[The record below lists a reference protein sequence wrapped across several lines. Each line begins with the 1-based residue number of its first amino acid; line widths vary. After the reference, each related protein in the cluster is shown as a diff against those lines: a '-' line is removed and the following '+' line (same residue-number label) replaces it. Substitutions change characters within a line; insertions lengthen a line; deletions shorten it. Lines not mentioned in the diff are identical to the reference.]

1 MTTDIAVPFKV
12 MDQETRRVVYLEEI
26 SDFITKG
33 TTPTTYGFEW
43 VHEGVP
49 FLRSECVSEDGFT
62 TSGLCYVSE
71 EAHQSF
77 SRSVVHGDDL
87 LITITGNVGRVA
99 KYPTTLPEGN
109 INQHIARVRIADADS
124 ANSDYVLYT
133 LKSRDYR
140 RYFESI
146 VTGLAYPQ
154 LSLKQIR
161 NTPVSLPPLPEQKK
175 IAEVLSSVDEAIAA
189 TKAVIDQTKQVKKG
203 LLQTLLTKGIGHTKF
218 KQTELGEIPE
228 SWEVVDVGSLAD
240 VIDPQPD
247 HRTPPV
253 FEGGVPYVGM
263 GDIDKNGIIDFE
275 NAREVHPDV
284 LVKQKAGFDIHPK
297 AFIFGKIGTIGN
309 PTYLPNVERFCLS
322 ANVILITSKCPIY
335 SDFLFHALQSKNIES
350 QIFKQ
355 INTTSQPALGIKKV
369 RLFKIAR
376 PSDLDEMKAITDTL
390 GDFDHAI
397 NSNKEKLEQLQTLKY
412 GLMSDLLT
420 GRKRVER

>member
-1 MTTDIAVPFKV
+1 MTTDVAVPFKV
-12 MDQETRRVVYLEEI
+12 MDGENRRVVSLEQI

-109 INQHIARVRIADADS
+109 INQHIARVRIADVDS
-124 ANSDYVLYT
+124 ADSDYVLYT

-218 KQTELGEIPE
+218 KQTELGEIPR
-228 SWEVVDVGSLAD
+228 SWEVVCLEEIALVERGKFSARPRN
-240 VIDPQPD
+240 DPKYY
-247 HRTPPV
+247 
-253 FEGGVPYVGM
+253 G
-263 GDIDKNGIIDFE
+263 GDIPFIQTGDVVSSNGILRKHRQTLNEHGLGVSKRF
-275 NAREVHPDV
+275 AAHVV
-284 LVKQKAGFDIHPK
+284 LVTIAANIGDTAITTYPVCCPDSIVAVQPNEGIDVFWLQHVLASKKNYLDSVATQNAQKNI
-297 AFIFGKIGTIGN
+297 N
-309 PTYLPNVERFCLS
+309 LTYLKPLLVALPPFEERENIAS
-322 ANVILITSKCPIY
+322 ILNE
-335 SDFLFHALQSKNIES
+335 LR
-350 QIFKQ
+350 
-355 INTTSQPALGIKKV
+355 NTEVDNFET
-369 RLFKIAR
+369 
-376 PSDLDEMKAITDTL
+376 
-390 GDFDHAI
+390 
-397 NSNKEKLEQLQTLKY
+397 LEQLQTLKS
-412 GLMSDLLT
+412 GLMSDLIT
-420 GRKRVER
+420 GRKRVEV